1 MIRDAWAALRARRGR
16 TLLAALGVL
25 AASLVVGTATTVGY
39 SLATGFERSADQSD
53 LPDVI
58 ARFTLAPLRQVDP
71 RVSAL
76 PNLQARSY
84 RNELLNR
91 QLAFK
96 SHRTGKGAITAL
108 LGGRRG
114 YTIVDGHDIR
124 DGEVGEVVVERGLAR
139 EWDIAVGDTL
149 ATDGL
154 GSLEVAG
161 IAVSPDNVAYPLA
174 KAARVYVTE
183 QEFINAFDL
192 RRRVRPTRR
201 CSGSTTRRRP
211 TSP

>member
-1 MIRDAWAALRARRGR
+1 M
-16 TLLAALGVL
+16 L

-91 QLAFK
+91 QLAFE

-114 YTIVDGHDIR
+114 YTD
-124 DGEVGEVVVERGLAR
+124 
-139 EWDIAVGDTL
+139 
-149 ATDGL
+149 
-154 GSLEVAG
+154 
-161 IAVSPDNVAYPLA
+161 
-174 KAARVYVTE
+174 
-183 QEFINAFDL
+183 
-192 RRRVRPTRR
+192 RRR
-201 CSGSTTRRRP
+201 S
-211 TSP
+211 